1 MNVLFVY
8 YLPSGGVE
16 TLNRQRSI
24 ALKRKNINCH
34 FLYYRKE
41 RELINDHHAPTFI
54 TNHDNEI
61 SEILHK
67 GNYNAVIITSD
78 YLSLPKFRSLG
89 YKGKL
94 ILEIQGLGS
103 QERASAELN
112 NAIPFVKNNS
122 NGLLSS
128 KTPHIMKLL
137 NQIYPSFPKF
147 IFHNCFDTTQFTYK
161 PLKNM
166 NNPIIAWIG
175 RIDDNKNWREF
186 LQIGHQ
192 LIKRYNSKIR
202 LFMFED
208 HTLSLPSERQK
219 FQKLIHDLNL
229 RSNLTIL
236 SNIPHE
242 QMANYFSIIGD
253 SGGFLCSTS
262 KVEGFGYAII
272 EAMSCRCPVLT
283 TDSDGVKH
291 SIIHNQTGK
300 YYSLGNINQAV
311 NEAIGL
317 MTNTSLR
324 EQIRLNAVQHVKVHF
339 DPEKYSENFINMLE
353 SL

>member
-41 RELINDHHAPTFI
+41 RELINEHHAPTFI
-54 TNHDNEI
+54 TNNDNEI
-61 SEILHK
+61 SEILRK
-67 GNYNAVIITSD
+67 GNYNTVIITSD
-78 YLSLPKFRSLG
+78 YLSLPKFRGFG
-89 YKGKL
+89 YTGKL

-103 QERASAELN
+103 QESARAELN
-112 NAIPFVKNNS
+112 NAVPFIKNSS
-122 NGLLSS
+122 NGILSS
-128 KTPHIMKLL
+128 KTPHIIKFLDE
-137 NQIYPSFPKF
+137 IYPSFPKF
-147 IFHNCFDTTQFTYK
+147 IFHNCFDTTQFAYK
-161 PLKNM
+161 PLKKI

-186 LQIGHQ
+186 LKIGHQ
-192 LIKRYNSKIR
+192 LTKRYNSKIR
-202 LFMFED
+202 LYMFED
-208 HTLSLPSERQK
+208 HTLSSPSERQQ
-219 FQKLIHDLNL
+219 FQQLIRDLNL
-229 RSNLTIL
+229 KRNLSIL

-242 QMANYFSIIGD
+242 QMANYFSLIGD

-300 YYSLGNINQAV
+300 YYSLGNINEAV
-311 NEAIGL
+311 NEAIEL
-317 MTNTSLR
+317 MTNISLR
-324 EQIRLNAVQHVKVHF
+324 EQIRLSAVQHVKVHF
-339 DPEKYSENFINMLE
+339 DPERYSENFINMLE
-353 SL
+353 NL

>member
-54 TNHDNEI
+54 TNNDNEI
-61 SEILHK
+61 KEILQK
-67 GNYNAVIITSD
+67 GNYHAVIITSD
-78 YLSLPKFRSLG
+78 YLSLPKFRSWG

-103 QERASAELN
+103 QEKALEELN
-112 NAIPFVKNNS
+112 ASVPFVKNNS
-122 NGLLSS
+122 NGILSS
-128 KTPHIMKLL
+128 NTPHIINLL
-137 NQIYPSFPKF
+137 NQIYPSFSKF

-161 PLKNM
+161 PLKGLH
-166 NNPIIAWIG
+166 NPIIAWIG
-175 RIDDNKNWREF
+175 RIEDNKNWREF

-192 LIKRYNSKIR
+192 LIKRYNSNIK

-208 HTLSLPSERQK
+208 HTLSSPSERQE

-229 RSNLTIL
+229 KSNLTIL

-242 QMANYFSIIGD
+242 RMADYFSLIGE
-253 SGGFLCSTS
+253 SHGFLCSTS

-311 NEAIGL
+311 NEAIEL

-324 EQIRLNAVQHVKVHF
+324 EQIRLNAVQHVKDHF
-339 DPEKYSENFINMLE
+339 DPEKYSENFINMLNN
-353 SL
+353 L